1 MAEETKE
8 NQKVKVPPFFSV
20 ELLQGEMVGL
30 TRRLGSLPGFRLV
43 TWKTRDFAID
53 TSPAYM
59 LNGQG
64 ERRYCG
70 CTISVF
76 LGTAF
81 RGIRVRYDPV
91 FHVIFLEV
99 DETKGNVSARNHSS
113 APADNEQRLTELGQ
127 QMLDSLN
134 SRESKEK
141 RGTKRLRFTTRG
153 LETDLVSCAER
164 KVAVDKLVDQWSRL
178 DALDPDRTRHSG
190 SVELACRFHSLY
202 TQMEECTSNDE
213 LKRLL
218 RDQDKLKADLDK
230 LVMSMLRCE
239 TSFFRPVV
247 DEVSRLSVTTVN
259 TESSSDHL
267 GDYFASIDLPLE
279 TLY

>member
-1 MAEETKE
+1 MAEEKEE
-8 NQKVKVPPFFSV
+8 NQPVKVPPFFSAN
-20 ELLQGEMVGL
+20 LLQGEMVNL
-30 TRRLGSLPGFRLV
+30 TLRLGSLPGFRLV
-43 TWKTRDFAID
+43 TWKTRDFVID

-59 LNGQG
+59 LNSRD

-70 CTISVF
+70 CTVSVL

-91 FHVIFLEV
+91 FHVVFLEV

-127 QMLDSLN
+127 QMLDSLGPP
-134 SRESKEK
+134 EEKTEK
-141 RGTKRLRFTTRG
+141 RGTKRLRFTSRG

-202 TQMEECTSNDE
+202 TQMEECTSSQE
-213 LKRLL
+213 LSRLL

-230 LVMSMLRCE
+230 LILSMLRCE

-259 TESSSDHL
+259 TDSSL
-267 GDYFASIDLPLE
+267 GDHFASIDQPLE